1 MKWFCKLNS
10 HDMRPTNRTSPL
22 NNFKPLEN
30 KAPVDV
36 KEFTRIIIGV
46 VEKLNR
52 FVFTAVD
59 RGK

>member
-1 MKWFCKLNS
+1 
-10 HDMRPTNRTSPL
+10 MRPTNRTSPL

-30 KAPVDV
+30 KASVDV

-46 VEKLNR
+46 VQLNR
-52 FVFTAVD
+52 FIFTAVD